1 MTFLMRFSS
10 ILASRQSVG
19 FFMAVSGL
27 WMLVVFYGI
36 VYALLHDFN
45 TDFFVLLGVAGA
57 LAFVLSK

>member
-1 MTFLMRFSS
+1 
-10 ILASRQSVG
+10 
-19 FFMAVSGL
+19 MAVSGL